1 MSISVLSLIF
11 KWKKYLKIFVFSER
25 RVIYDYEK
33 YGDSPACLG
42 EENDLDQQIGLVQ
55 GFGITEDG
63 TAPDNVLEANVTIIS
78 NSKCTSEMDKMSKL
92 YTDEISQALP
102 NGLSDILLCTQ
113 GIWNKKKSV
122 FTVSFIN
129 TYLTTCMGFLWYF
142 VTKIVLTYN
151 EKKFF

>member
-1 MSISVLSLIF
+1 MVL
-11 KWKKYLKIFVFSER
+11 
-25 RVIYDYEK
+25 
-33 YGDSPACLG
+33 
-42 EENDLDQQIGLVQ
+42 

>member
-1 MSISVLSLIF
+1 MIRNIL
-11 KWKKYLKIFVFSER
+11 WKIFIFSER
-25 RVIYDYEK
+25 RIIYDYER

-92 YTDEISQALP
+92 YKDEIDNALP
-102 NGLSDILLCTQ
+102 NGLSDKLLCTQ

-122 FTVSFIN
+122 FTVS
-129 TYLTTCMGFLWYF
+129 
-142 VTKIVLTYN
+142 VIVY
-151 EKKFF
+151 

>member
-1 MSISVLSLIF
+1 M
-11 KWKKYLKIFVFSER
+11 KKNVCLFVFSER

-33 YGDSPACLG
+33 YGDSPTCLG

-78 NSKCTSEMDKMSKL
+78 NSKCTSEMDKMNKL
-92 YTDEISQALP
+92 YKEEIGNALP
-102 NGLSDILLCTQ
+102 HGLSDKLLCTQ

-122 FTVSFIN
+122 FTVSFISPYSTLCSPLN
-129 TYLTTCMGFLWYF
+129 NRSAPHPTPPL
-142 VTKIVLTYN
+142 
-151 EKKFF
+151 